1 MNRKLATQD
10 LATLFAERSGMDM
23 KSSMAFVKAVFEIV
37 QEYVA
42 KDKLVKI
49 KGFGTFK
56 LVSVSDRES
65 INVNTGERIVISGH
79 TKLSFTPDSALK
91 DAVNRPF
98 ADFETTLL
106 NDATPLE
113 EMERIPANDNAPIVL
128 DVQESVS
135 DDIGISVSQEG
146 KDSQE
151 DCLVQ
156 DVGSVVHD
164 DVIPSIAPA
173 SDKAE
178 NVEHMSLPAEKNS
191 VEELPE
197 IVDQPDS
204 IVSAVT
210 ESESESVPS
219 YPMASDNMVEQSE
232 NVKHHRWIYVIF
244 TIILMTTSYLCG
256 YYRVLDR
263 LDITLQRDS
272 SSSSSSISSTSNNS
286 PQSSLDS
293 AVSLTDTIFVESDS
307 IHSDTVM
314 QMQSS
319 PVEPKENFEEM
330 AKLYPQVKDGEYWIV
345 GDAGRVHYMQVGETL
360 YRIAGKE
367 LGDQKLIR
375 YLIVFNDF
383 KDPNVLHKDQPIR
396 IPRLVRKSQPSD
408 HGTVE

>member
-106 NDATPLE
+106 NEGTPLE
-113 EMERIPANDNAPIVL
+113 EMERIPVGE
-128 DVQESVS
+128 DVPSVS
-135 DDIGISVSQEG
+135 DETEISVAQE
-146 KDSQE
+146 KTVMPDE
-151 DCLVQ
+151 ENVITDDNV
-156 DVGSVVHD
+156 SVST
-164 DVIPSIAPA
+164 PNQ
-173 SDKAE
+173 DKAE
-178 NVEHMSLPAEKNS
+178 EVETKSLLTEKNS
-191 VEELPE
+191 EDALTE
-197 IVDQPDS
+197 IVVQQDNFVPD
-204 IVSAVT
+204 VSEH
-210 ESESESVPS
+210 ESEQEPVPS
-219 YPMASDNMVEQSE
+219 YPMATDNMMEQPESIR
-232 NVKHHRWIYVIF
+232 HYRWLYVIL
-244 TIILMTTSYLCG
+244 TIILMATSYLCG
-256 YYRVLDR
+256 YYRVLDK
-263 LDITLQRDS
+263 LNITLQRDS
-272 SSSSSSISSTSNNS
+272 SSSVSSATDDFPHSH
-286 PQSSLDS
+286 LES
-293 AVSLTDTIFVESDS
+293 AVLPTDTVFVESDS
-307 IHSDTVM
+307 IPTDTVS
-314 QMQSS
+314 QPTS
-319 PVEPKENFEEM
+319 VEPKENYEEM
-330 AKLYPQVKDGEYWIV
+330 AKSYPQVKDGEYWIV

-396 IPRLVRKSQPSD
+396 IPRLVRKSQSSEQ
-408 HGTVE
+408 GIVE

>member
-106 NDATPLE
+106 NEGTPLE
-113 EMERIPANDNAPIVL
+113 EMERIPVGEDVL
-128 DVQESVS
+128 SVP
-135 DDIGISVSQEG
+135 DETDISVAQEETVR
-146 KDSQE
+146 S
-151 DCLVQ
+151 
-156 DVGSVVHD
+156 DVETVITDD
-164 DVIPSIAPA
+164 DVSA
-173 SDKAE
+173 SSPNHDKAE
-178 NVEHMSLPAEKNS
+178 EVETRSLLAEKNS
-191 VEELPE
+191 EEALVE
-197 IVDQPDS
+197 IVVQQDNVVPD
-204 IVSAVT
+204 VP
-210 ESESESVPS
+210 EQEPEQEPVPS
-219 YPMASDNMVEQSE
+219 YPMASYNMIEQPGS
-232 NVKHHRWIYVIF
+232 VRHYRWLYVIL
-244 TIILMTTSYLCG
+244 TIILMATSYMCG
-256 YYRVLDR
+256 YYRVLDK

-272 SSSSSSISSTSNNS
+272 SSSVSSVTGDSPHST
-286 PQSSLDS
+286 LE
-293 AVSLTDTIFVESDS
+293 AVVLPTDTVFVESDS
-307 IHSDTVM
+307 VSTDTVS
-314 QMQSS
+314 QPTS
-319 PVEPKENFEEM
+319 VEPKENYEEM
-330 AKLYPQVKDGEYWIV
+330 ARLYPQVKDGEYWII

-383 KDPNVLHKDQPIR
+383 KDPNVLHKD
-396 IPRLVRKSQPSD
+396 RKS
-408 HGTVE
+408 VV